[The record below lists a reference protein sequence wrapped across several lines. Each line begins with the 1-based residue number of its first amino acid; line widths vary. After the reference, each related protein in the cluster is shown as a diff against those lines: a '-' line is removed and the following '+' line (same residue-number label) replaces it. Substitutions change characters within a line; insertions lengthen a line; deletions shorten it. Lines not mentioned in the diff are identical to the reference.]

1 MIQCLNLYS
10 LFLTLCP
17 YLITHNIY
25 TTEEWSSV
33 RDTVSRAEHTVMGDI
48 DDSLFHQK
56 LRVGQALSHLAE
68 GRYLES
74 AKIFTSI
81 DTQLTNQFSSVI
93 SAEDLAVYGSILG
106 LATMNRDMLHGSVI
120 DGAFKARLEVSIID
134 SGVVTRETLCLHT
147 DHFSLLPPF
156 HQRISLYLP
165 CVRYFATIQKPSIV
179 NALHY
184 SNLPFNVT
192 SFLIFIFMHTFP
204 SFLI

>member
-1 MIQCLNLYS
+1 ML
-10 LFLTLCP
+10 
-17 YLITHNIY
+17 
-25 TTEEWSSV
+25 TEEWSSV

-81 DTQLTNQFSSVI
+81 DTQLTNQFNSVI

-120 DGAFKARLEVSIID
+120 DGPFKARLEVSNID
-134 SGVVTRETLCLHT
+134 SGVVSLVS
-147 DHFSLLPPF
+147 SLLT
-156 HQRISLYLP
+156 Y
-165 CVRYFATIQKPSIV
+165 
-179 NALHY
+179 
-184 SNLPFNVT
+184 
-192 SFLIFIFMHTFP
+192 
-204 SFLI
+204 

>member
-1 MIQCLNLYS
+1 MTQYS

-17 YLITHNIY
+17 YQITHNTY
-25 TTEEWSSV
+25 STQTEEWSSV

-48 DDSLFHQK
+48 DDSMFHQK

-81 DTQLTNQFSSVI
+81 DTQLTNQFNSVI

-120 DGAFKARLEVSIID
+120 DGAFKARLEVSSID
-134 SGVVTRETLCLHT
+134 SGVV
-147 DHFSLLPPF
+147 SLVS
-156 HQRISLYLP
+156 SLFTY
-165 CVRYFATIQKPSIV
+165 
-179 NALHY
+179 
-184 SNLPFNVT
+184 
-192 SFLIFIFMHTFP
+192 
-204 SFLI
+204 

>member
-81 DTQLTNQFSSVI
+81 DTQLTNQFNSVI

-120 DGAFKARLEVSIID
+120 DGAFKARLEVSIDWCGD
-134 SGVVTRETLCLHT
+134 SFTFSSLLNIA
-147 DHFSLLPPF
+147 DYFSLLL
-156 HQRISLYLP
+156 ISNISSYLP
-165 CVRYFATIQKPSIV
+165 CVRFSDTTRRRSMV

-184 SNLPFNVT
+184 FRVPFNET
-192 SFLIFIFMHTFP
+192 FSLIFIFMHMFP